1 MVNGWKRYISYK
13 KMTAM
18 EYYNKEFCIEV
29 WGDYACFTRPE
40 MKVERVSYDV
50 ITPSAARAVFEAI
63 FWKPAIRW
71 NVTKIEVLE
80 PIKWM
85 SVRRNEVGAVM
96 SERSPQLFIE
106 DNRQQRAGLFLRD
119 VRYRLF
125 AQLEYINPLHRKPH
139 RHTAP
144 DELTDPE
151 EKQLLSKDENPG
163 KYNAM
168 FERRALK
175 GQCFNQPYLGCRE
188 FSAHFR
194 LVENP
199 ESEKKPAITETRE
212 LGFMLYDMDF
222 TNEKDPQAMFFRAKM
237 VDGIINVPP
246 KESEEVRK

>member
-1 MVNGWKRYISYK
+1 VNGWKKYISYK

-139 RHTAP
+139 RHIAP
-144 DELTDPE
+144 DELTDPD
-151 EKQLLSKDENPG
+151 EKQLLGKDENPG